1 MAATYR
7 VYVLQNIRGSFYIGF
22 SGNVPARVEQH
33 NAGVTRSTCNKGPW
47 RLVWQSEALGVV
59 EARMLERELERQK
72 RGNGF
77 YQRTGLERS

>member
-1 MAATYR
+1 MPATYR

-22 SGNVPARVEQH
+22 SGNVPTRVEQH

-47 RLVWQSEALGVV
+47 HLVWQSEALGVV